1 MIERTWKWTL
11 GIIGSLVLAVLGNA
25 LSNRVEPFFADR
37 RIPSAETFAWI
48 FLGSTIAMAIALSVT
63 SRALTQH
70 KERLLQKSKVH
81 FIAFISASSGDGAFY
96 STILHQLILATR
108 STLTDCLLI
117 VPWLPAES
125 FDHADALKEFR
136 ANPSAA
142 GFSGVF
148 VIPKDPDKERK
159 TLENLQRE
167 MNIPVVVLDVFFD
180 PSSKDEPSPLHF
192 VGGNELEGGRLAGE
206 IARDLISAKSK
217 PRVLTLVGRPT
228 KWEMQRVQAFE
239 GYLKEKLKLASSCFV
254 RSEYPLNYSRKK
266 AADYMLAWLTKEAL
280 ATDRRIKLDI
290 VFACNDDMAL
300 GAAEAI
306 RAVKTEPYNY
316 SFAAPPHVIGYDGID
331 AFIAA
336 MREKGSLLA
345 GTVDVN
351 IREQAT
357 IAIETMFDLVAKTK
371 LTGCPPAAAPAGN
384 WPQMRKLVRP

>member
-1 MIERTWKWTL
+1 MIDRTWKWAL

-25 LSNRVEPFFADR
+25 LSYRIEPFFAER
-37 RIPSAETFAWI
+37 RVPSAETFAWI
-48 FLGSTIAMAIALSVT
+48 FLGSTIAMATALTVT
-63 SRALTQH
+63 SRALTRH
-70 KERLLQKSKVH
+70 KERLLQRSNVH

-96 STILHQLILATR
+96 SSILHQLILATR

-148 VIPKDPDKERK
+148 VIPKDPDKERR
-159 TLENLQRE
+159 TLESLQRE
-167 MNIPVVVLDVFFD
+167 MKIPVVVLDVFFD
-180 PSSKDEPSPLHF
+180 PSSKTEPSPLHF
-192 VGGNELEGGRLAGE
+192 VGGNEVEGGRIAGE

-239 GYLKEKLKLASSCFV
+239 GYLKEKMRLASSCFE

-266 AADYMLAWLTKEAL
+266 AADYMLSWLTQQAL
-280 ATDRRIKLDI
+280 TKDRRIKIDI

-306 RAVKTEPYNY
+306 RAVRAEPYNY
-316 SFAAPPHVIGYDGID
+316 SFVAPPQVVGYDGID
-331 AFIAA
+331 TFTSA
-336 MREKGSLLA
+336 MREKDSILA

-371 LTGCPPAAAPAGN
+371 ATGCPPAAPAAGN

>member
-1 MIERTWKWTL
+1 MIARTWKWTL

-25 LSNRVEPFFADR
+25 LSNRVEPFFAER
-37 RIPSAETFAWI
+37 RVPSAETFAWI
-48 FLGSTIAMAIALSVT
+48 FLGSTITLATALTVT
-63 SRALTQH
+63 SRTLTQH
-70 KERLLQKSKVH
+70 KERLLQRSKVH

-96 STILHQLILATR
+96 SAILHQLILATR

-148 VIPKDPDKERK
+148 VIPKDPDKERQ
-159 TLENLQRE
+159 TLENLQHQ
-167 MNIPVVVLDVFFD
+167 MKIPVVVLDVFFD
-180 PSSKDEPSPLHF
+180 PSSKTEPSPLHF
-192 VGGNELEGGRLAGE
+192 VGGNELEGGRIAGE
-206 IARDLISAKSK
+206 IARDLIPPRSK
-217 PRVLTLVGRPT
+217 PRVLILVGRPT

-239 GYLKEKLKLASSCFV
+239 AYLKEKLKLPSSCFT
-254 RSEYPLNYSRKK
+254 RSEYPLNYSRKN
-266 AADYMLAWLTKEAL
+266 AADYMVRWLTQEAL
-280 ATDRRIKLDI
+280 VTDRRIKLDI

-306 RAVKTEPYNY
+306 RAVKTAPYNY
-316 SFAAPPHVIGYDGID
+316 TFVTAPQVIGYDGID
-331 AFIAA
+331 TFKSA
-336 MREKGSLLA
+336 MREKDSMLA

-357 IAIETMFDLVAKTK
+357 IAIETMFDLVARTK
-371 LTGCPPAAAPAGN
+371 AAGCPPAAPSSVN
-384 WPQMRKLVRP
+384 WPQMKKVVRP